1 MSKSHH
7 ESRTK
12 LHNTWTGMNNRCRH
26 DKQYAGR
33 GIKVC
38 EEWSSYEKFARWA
51 RENGFRNDLT
61 IERID
66 VNGDYCPENC
76 KWIPIEKQARNRT
89 TTKWVEFQGRR
100 MSLAEAAEIVG
111 LPYKQVHF
119 RLKHG
124 WSLERAL
131 STPVRNGRTALRIKC
146 DELGLDYK
154 MVYQR
159 IHTYGWTEEEALSIP
174 IAGKGANGLTYKRPE
189 FMQKYKT

>member
-1 MSKSHH
+1 MSKSHL

-26 DKQYAGR
+26 EKQYAGR

-61 IERID
+61 IDRID

-76 KWIPIEKQARNRT
+76 RWIPLGEQARNRT
-89 TTKWVEFQGRR
+89 TTKWVEFQGRK
-100 MSLAEAAEIVG
+100 MSLAEAAEIAG

-124 WSLERAL
+124 WSVEKAL
-131 STPVRNGRTALRIKC
+131 NTPLKKGRSELHTKC
-146 DELGLDYK
+146 EELGLNYNR
-154 MVYQR
+154 VYNR
-159 IHTYGWTEEEALSIP
+159 IHIYGWTEEEALSIP

-189 FMQKYKT
+189 FMQKHKT

>member
-1 MSKSHH
+1 
-7 ESRTK
+7 
-12 LHNTWTGMNNRCRH
+12 MNNRCRH

-38 EEWSSYEKFARWA
+38 EEWSNYENFAKWA
-51 RENGFRNDLT
+51 RENGFREDLS

-66 VNGDYCPENC
+66 VNGDYCPDNC

-89 TTKWVEFQGRR
+89 TTKWVEFEGKR

-124 WSLERAL
+124 WSLEEAL
-131 STPVRNGRTALRIKC
+131 YVPLQKGRSDLRKKC
-146 DELGLDYK
+146 DKLGMKYS
-154 MVYQR
+154 VVCNR
-159 IHTYGWTEEEALSIP
+159 IYTYGWTEEEALSIP

-189 FMQKYKT
+189 FMQKFQG